1 MVSACCGFRA
11 DWHNS
16 LRRLATTRMQAIVS
30 SALMMKPSRSFR
42 RSSLLLV
49 RTQAV
54 VVLGWEPVRWF
65 SAELAYSVFAP
76 GRFIT
81 DMGPS
86 KTAHFVGLET
96 VVKF

>member
-1 MVSACCGFRA
+1 MVSARCGFRA

-42 RSSLLLV
+42 RSSLYVGQNPGGCGSRVGTGSLVQRGTGLLGV
-49 RTQAV
+49 RTGTLHQ
-54 VVLGWEPVRWF
+54 GYGPVQD
-65 SAELAYSVFAP
+65 SSL
-76 GRFIT
+76 
-81 DMGPS
+81 
-86 KTAHFVGLET
+86 VGLET